1 MTKKSSGKYYQDNK
15 EKGWLSI
22 EENMIKK
29 IILWEKM
36 LYYNCKKQFSF
47 KKNVFFWVSVK
58 NISLGKQL
66 VFSSKQKKNLCL
78 GLKSSL
84 STLNQ
89 KSS

>member
-1 MTKKSSGKYYQDNK
+1 
-15 EKGWLSI
+15 
-22 EENMIKK
+22 MIKK

-36 LYYNCKKQFSF
+36 LYYNCKKQFSL

-66 VFSSKQKKNLCL
+66 VFWSKQKKNLCL

-89 KSS
+89 KSW

>member
-1 MTKKSSGKYYQDNK
+1 
-15 EKGWLSI
+15 
-22 EENMIKK
+22 
-29 IILWEKM
+29 M

>member
-36 LYYNCKKQFSF
+36 LYYNCKKQFSL
-47 KKNVFFWVSVK
+47 KKNGFLWENNWFF
-58 NISLGKQL
+58 QA
-66 VFSSKQKKNLCL
+66 SKKKNLCL